1 MFFPVVT
8 YGSEN
13 WTIKRAE
20 YERID
25 AFVVLEKTPES
36 SLDSKELKP
45 INLKGNEPKIL
56 IGRTNAEADAPVF
69 WSPDENS

>member
-1 MFFPVVT
+1 MVFPVVT
-8 YGSEN
+8 YGFES

>member
-1 MFFPVVT
+1 MVFPVVT
-8 YGSEN
+8 YGFES

-56 IGRTNAEADAPVF
+56 IGRTNAEAETPILWPPDAK
-69 WSPDENS
+69 N

>member
-1 MFFPVVT
+1 MVT
-8 YGSEN
+8 YGFES

>member
-1 MFFPVVT
+1 MVVPVVT
-8 YGSEN
+8 YGFES